1 MGYYGNIRPANSF
14 TPAPTVDHDA
24 RTRLDDLDRRLNR
37 LELEHRVV
45 WEMLRDAMKLDEG
58 ELDRRV
64 RALDLRDGVQDEK
77 ITPVPLR
84 CPACKRV
91 ASSRHWRCLY
101 CGQEFEKFAY

>member
-1 MGYYGNIRPANSF
+1 MGYYGNVGVPAASMSS
-14 TPAPTVDHDA
+14 PQIDHDA
-24 RTRLDDLDRRLNR
+24 RSRIDELERRINR

-45 WEMLRDAMKLDEG
+45 WEMLRDGTKLDES

-64 RALDLRDGVQDEK
+64 KLLDQRDGVRDGK
-77 ITPVPLR
+77 ITSVPLR
-84 CPACKRV
+84 CPSCSRV